1 MNKNLYI
8 IKTVVVLFLSITCF
22 TLNAQSLKLANIFGD
37 HMVLQREK
45 KLPVWGTS
53 TPNEKITVKFDGQ
66 TKRTTSG
73 NNGKWMI
80 YLDPLETSFEGKDM
94 MIEGDKKLVIKDIL
108 VGEVWICA
116 GQSNMVMSY
125 NSSAEVRGLV
135 PLAKNIRSFFVENK
149 VALEEQNEAPGKWE
163 ISHPKSAVAFSFA
176 YFLNNLGNVPVGIIQ
191 ASWGSSSIE
200 AWMPRFMTKE
210 LPHFKTIM
218 QEFDADKERVARIQK
233 LIHKENWTR
242 GENIFLRRNSNIIY
256 NAMMHPLIPFAN
268 RGLIWYQGERN
279 TRYIEGLPEVEGA
292 NWFHRVCGMKDY
304 DEVLKKWI
312 QTYRKNWNDDEMH
325 FMIVMLPGYGK
336 GTQAKQQIDVE
347 SPTEESW
354 AWMRE
359 SQLSATELSNVS
371 VVNTIDL
378 GDVKNIH
385 PTDKLPIGQRTALLA
400 AKKTLNVKGEAQGPI
415 FKKVEV
421 LQGKLLVHF
430 NHAEGLKTTNG
441 KAPSGFWITDN
452 SQKWVK
458 ATAKL
463 EGETVLLSSPEVKNP
478 KYIRYAFSGKPTV
491 NLVNKSELP
500 AYPFRT
506 DIWEE

>member
-8 IKTVVVLFLSITCF
+8 IRTLVVLFLSITSF
-22 TLNAQSLKLANIFGD
+22 TVNAQSLKLANVFGD

-45 KLPVWGTS
+45 KVPVWGTS
-53 TPNEKITVKFDGQ
+53 NPKENITVKFSGQ
-66 TKRTTSG
+66 TKTTKSDRH
-73 NNGKWMI
+73 GKWMI
-80 YLDPLETSFEGKDM
+80 YLDPLKTSFEGKDM
-94 MIEGDKKLVIKDIL
+94 IVEGDKNLVIKDIL

-135 PLAKNIRSFFVENK
+135 PLAKNIRSFFVENN
-149 VALEEQNEAPGKWE
+149 VALKEQHEASGKWKVT
-163 ISHPKSAVAFSFA
+163 HPKSAVAFSFA

-200 AWMPRFMTKE
+200 AWMPRSMTKE
-210 LPHFKTIM
+210 VPHFKTIM

-242 GENIFLRRNSNIIY
+242 DENIFLRRNSNIIY

-268 RGLIWYQGERN
+268 RGLVWYQGERN
-279 TRYIEGLPEVEGA
+279 TRYIEGLPEAEGA

-325 FMIVMLPGYGK
+325 FMVVMLPGYGK

-359 SQLSATELSNVS
+359 SQLSATEISNVS

-400 AKKTLNVKGEAQGPI
+400 AKKTLNVKGESQGPI

-421 LQGKLLVHF
+421 LQGKLMVHF
-430 NHAEGLKTTNG
+430 NHAVGLKTTNG
-441 KAPSGFWITDN
+441 KAPSGFWITDD